1 MSLTIIAV
9 LVVALLDLSRA
20 ERIKML
26 IHPGPK
32 WSQQPFKSSQKH
44 LSHHN

>member
-1 MSLTIIAV
+1 MSLTIIVV

-26 IHPGPK
+26 IHPGPER
-32 WSQQPFKSSQKH
+32 SQQPFKLSQKL

>member
-1 MSLTIIAV
+1 MSLTIIVV

-20 ERIKML
+20 ERIKKL
-26 IHPGPK
+26 IHAGPER
-32 WSQQPFKSSQKH
+32 SQQSFKSSQEH